1 MILEP
6 LETDIDKYKDVQK
19 KINALHDCQN
29 IESMTYEVIEI
40 TEEDY
45 IKVILSTL
53 NGPKVFLERK
63 PLEICVNPYM
73 KVVLS
78 AWKANHDLQQVLD
91 PYACAMY
98 IISYISKSQKGMSA
112 LLDQAAKEARQGN
125 LDLKKQVRNIG
136 NYFTNSVETSAQE
149 AVLDSTNV
157 AYKSNKLFLLT
168 LQHQKNILT

>member
-29 IESMTYEVIEI
+29 IESMTYEQFLSEVIEI

-63 PLEICVNPYM
+63 PSEICVNPYM
-73 KVVLS
+73 KGVLS
-78 AWKANHDLQQVLD
+78 AWKANHDLQ
-91 PYACAMY
+91 
-98 IISYISKSQKGMSA
+98 
-112 LLDQAAKEARQGN
+112 
-125 LDLKKQVRNIG
+125 
-136 NYFTNSVETSAQE
+136 
-149 AVLDSTNV
+149 
-157 AYKSNKLFLLT
+157 
-168 LQHQKNILT
+168 

>member
-63 PLEICVNPYM
+63 PSEICVNPYM

-78 AWKANHDLQQVLD
+78 A
-91 PYACAMY
+91 
-98 IISYISKSQKGMSA
+98 
-112 LLDQAAKEARQGN
+112 
-125 LDLKKQVRNIG
+125 
-136 NYFTNSVETSAQE
+136 
-149 AVLDSTNV
+149 
-157 AYKSNKLFLLT
+157 
-168 LQHQKNILT
+168 

>member
-6 LETDIDKYKDVQK
+6 LEADIDKYKVLYKDVQK

-63 PLEICVNPYM
+63 PSEICVNPYM

-78 AWKANHDLQQVLD
+78 A
-91 PYACAMY
+91 
-98 IISYISKSQKGMSA
+98 
-112 LLDQAAKEARQGN
+112 
-125 LDLKKQVRNIG
+125 
-136 NYFTNSVETSAQE
+136 
-149 AVLDSTNV
+149 
-157 AYKSNKLFLLT
+157 
-168 LQHQKNILT
+168 